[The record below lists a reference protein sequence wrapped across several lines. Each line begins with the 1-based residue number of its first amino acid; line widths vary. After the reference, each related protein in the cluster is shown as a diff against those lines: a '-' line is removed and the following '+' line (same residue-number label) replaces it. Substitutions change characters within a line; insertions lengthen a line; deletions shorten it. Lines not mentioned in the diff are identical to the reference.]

1 MASFLV
7 CACVKKPKPETS
19 VGLEDDLY
27 VDANKGNEGYIE
39 PNSDEL
45 KARTERFRHAFASS
59 LDGNDDDF
67 VKSNSWKSRSRR
79 GGQDARDSQDSN
91 RPASRR
97 QLMRTA
103 RSAIGTPYV
112 SGGTSLNGF
121 DCSGFVCWAYRSVGV
136 KLPRTAREQSCVG
149 QKVGRIENLRE
160 GDIVTFHHPRRGYHT
175 GIYVGDGKFIHSPRR
190 HTTVRVNSL
199 TDPYFC
205 STFTGARRV
214 SMAGNE
220 NLVAQA
226 KERLGDDDE
235 FFQPRRGREA
245 LYRGRGVS
253 SRDRRGRNAWRD
265 RDSAVSSRD
274 RKGRN
279 ARSDRDSAVSSRD
292 RKSGYRRARNDERHR
307 GRDRHVSFADN
318 SRRQRSTA
326 DARDDRSKSRREKV
340 QVDSRRDQR
349 RDKAE
354 RNDRSRS
361 DRDARASKDSR
372 RSDKQNAG
380 KDRNRNQAGKDKS
393 SNGKS
398 GKRDNSKKNDKKSR

>member
-1 MASFLV
+1 MRYIKILTLLCMASFLV
-7 CACVKKPKPETS
+7 CACVKKPKPENS
-19 VGLEDDLY
+19 VGIENDLY
-27 VDANKGNEGYIE
+27 VDSNKSDEGYIE

-45 KARTERFRHAFASS
+45 KARTERFRNAFASS
-59 LDGNDDDF
+59 LAEGDDDF
-67 VKSNSWKSRSRR
+67 VRSNSWKSRSSR
-79 GGQDARDSQDSN
+79 GGRDARESQDSN

-112 SGGTSLNGF
+112 PGGTSLNGF

-160 GDIVTFHHPRRGYHT
+160 GDIVTFRHPRRGYHT

-205 STFTGARRV
+205 STFTGARRINM
-214 SMAGNE
+214 SGNE

-226 KERLGDDDE
+226 KERLGDDE
-235 FFQPRRGREA
+235 EYFQPRRGRDA

-253 SRDRRGRNAWRD
+253 SRDR
-265 RDSAVSSRD
+265 
-274 RKGRN
+274 KGRN
-279 ARSDRDSAVSSRD
+279 ARHERDSGVFSRD
-292 RKSGYRRARNDERHR
+292 RKVARRDAKNDDRRR
-307 GRDRHVSFADN
+307 GRDRHVSVADN
-318 SRRQRSTA
+318 SRRQRSVA
-326 DARDDRSKSRREKV
+326 DAREDRSKSRH
-340 QVDSRRDQR
+340 VDSRRDQR

-354 RNDRSRS
+354 RNDRSRN
-361 DRDARASKDSR
+361 DRNARGAKDSR
-372 RSDKQNAG
+372 RSEKQNAG
-380 KDRNRNQAGKDKS
+380 KDHRSQTGKDS
-393 SNGKS
+393 SRNGKG